1 MFLFCDDE
9 YPLKFEIYT
18 ITCVSVEVFGFPI
31 NSLRH
36 VVIIEVVNILIFLS
50 TQRRKQEVC
59 KDLRG
64 RFMGLY
70 KGHVYRHIFNEIISF
85 SQII

>member
-1 MFLFCDDE
+1 MFLFCDGE

-36 VVIIEVVNILIFLS
+36 VVIIEVVNILIFCPHNDENKKFVKTCVGGLWAYI
-50 TQRRKQEVC
+50 
-59 KDLRG
+59 KDMFIDTSLMKSYV
-64 RFMGLY
+64 FL
-70 KGHVYRHIFNEIISF
+70 K
-85 SQII
+85 